1 MTNRFNNWE
10 RLVQVIDRW
19 HSNINKFA
27 RQIGFERSENLYH
40 IRKGNFGISNELAD
54 RITAFDRDID
64 RTWLLSGLG
73 QMLKSDMAIGKPL
86 PFYIEPMEETL
97 AKLEKQRPKGY
108 IQLPYLSNIDLVIRS
123 FTPAMTDSSTAATD
137 LFLHKLNGVHEVV
150 QGNEHV
156 LQIGDEILWRKVR
169 YIRNQPGK
177 WRLVALNRDEFP
189 DMIVNIADV
198 KQAWRVITR
207 MTILES

>member
-10 RLVQVIDRW
+10 RLEKVIERC
-19 HSNINKFA
+19 HETINSFA
-27 RQIGFERSENLYH
+27 KRIGFERSENLYH
-40 IRKGNFGISNELAD
+40 IRKGNFGISNDLAD
-54 RITAFDRDID
+54 RITAFDPEID
-64 RTWLLSGLG
+64 RAWLLSGIG
-73 QMLKSDMAIGKPL
+73 RMLKSEISMSKPL
-86 PFYIEPMEETL
+86 PFYQEAMEDTL
-97 AKLEKQRPKGY
+97 IKLEKQRPKGY
-108 IQLPYLSNIDLVIRS
+108 VQLPFESDIDFVIRS
-123 FTPAMTDSSTAATD
+123 FSPAMIDSSTAATD
-137 LFLHKLNGVHEVV
+137 LYLKKLNGVHEVV

-169 YIRNQPGK
+169 YIRNQPDK